1 MWLLSFVPD
10 SFLHLAVLVVL
21 FSGVSV
27 YVFSFFLNLWPPALP
42 YREMVRILGTLL
54 AVAGVYFYGIYD
66 TEMTW
71 RNKVAE
77 LEGKVKISEQQSKDA
92 NVQIKTVYVDRI
104 KIVKEQQV
112 VIQNKIVEVADKIDA
127 KCSVIPDALDIL
139 NQAAKAGTKK

>member
-127 KCSVIPDALDIL
+127 KCSVIPEALNIL
-139 NQAAKAGTKK
+139 NDAAKPPVKK

>member
-54 AVAGVYFYGIYD
+54 AVAGVYFYGSYD

-77 LEGKVKISEQQSKDA
+77 LEGKVKIAEQQSKDA
-92 NVQIKTVYVDRI
+92 NVQFKTVYVDR
-104 KIVKEQQV
+104 VKVLKEKQV
-112 VIQNKIVEVADKIDA
+112 VIEKQIVEVAAKMDA
-127 KCSVIPDALDIL
+127 KCEVIPETLNIL
-139 NQAAKAGTKK
+139 NDAAKPPVKK

>member
-10 SFLHLAVLVVL
+10 VWLQLAVYTVL
-21 FSGVSV
+21 FTGVGM
-27 YVFSFFLNLWPPALP
+27 YVVSLFLNLMPTLLP
-42 YREMVRILGTLL
+42 YREPIRILGTLL
-54 AVAGVYFYGIYD
+54 AVAGVWFHGGYEAD
-66 TEMTW
+66 AAC
-71 RNKVAE
+71 RARVAE
-77 LEGKVKISEQQSKDA
+77 MESKVKISEQQSKDA